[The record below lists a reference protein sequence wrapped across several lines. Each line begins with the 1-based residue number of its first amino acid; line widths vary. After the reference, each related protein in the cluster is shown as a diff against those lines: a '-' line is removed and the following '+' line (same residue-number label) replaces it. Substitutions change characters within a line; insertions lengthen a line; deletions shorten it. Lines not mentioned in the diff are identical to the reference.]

1 MHIVERDGRKTR
13 FTDHGTRLLEEAQ
26 QIVGTHDAALR
37 RLMGEGPADA
47 VPIVVGATDHGA
59 DQILPVL
66 TAAVRDTRGPYPDG
80 LTPCHDLPAVPP
92 VGLSARARG
101 GCDPAL
107 TTATIEAVR
116 ALLGFR
122 DMAPRAV

>member
-13 FTDHGTRLLEEAQ
+13 FTAHGTRLLEEAQ

-47 VPIVVGATDHGA
+47 V
-59 DQILPVL
+59 
-66 TAAVRDTRGPYPDG
+66 
-80 LTPCHDLPAVPP
+80 
-92 VGLSARARG
+92 